1 MHGREVVKAYV
12 EDGRIAEIGE
22 AEFIGKEVEI
32 KVTKERVDL
41 VFRTKDNQLV
51 IVEAKSSKTSEE
63 ELAENIKN
71 GLNQLKR
78 YKKHIKEY
86 GLDLTKE
93 GLGVEK
99 GENINGYMVVYV
111 YFDLKN
117 KEIEV
122 GYELLPEG

>member
-1 MHGREVVKAYV
+1 MQR
-12 EDGRIAEIGE
+12 
-22 AEFIGKEVEI
+22 
-32 KVTKERVDL
+32 L
-41 VFRTKDNQLV
+41 
-51 IVEAKSSKTSEE
+51 SKTSEE

-86 GLDLTKE
+86 GFDLTKE

-99 GENINGYMVVYV
+99 GENIKGYMVVYV